1 MALLH
6 VAVNCYTSIAGIR
19 APHVYIERGTV
30 GGIVRGVVRGS
41 SGGSSGG
48 CSGGCSEGV

>member
-6 VAVNCYTSIAGIR
+6 VAVNCYTSRAGIM

-30 GGIVRGVVRGS
+30 GGLVGGGLVGGVVEGLVRGYSGS
-41 SGGSSGG
+41 
-48 CSGGCSEGV
+48 